1 MQGQD
6 QLLPLVTAVE
16 QATGLRPHLSTCLR
30 WCTRGSKGIRLE
42 SWIVGGRRYTT
53 VPAVRKYRDAVTSA
67 AERSRIASRQ
77 QATPAQCDRLA
88 ERAAKKLAKVLGSSK
103 Q

>member
-1 MQGQD
+1 MQIQD

-53 VPAVRKYRDAVTSA
+53 VLAVRRYRDAVTSA
-67 AERSRIASRQ
+67 SEKTGRPSVTIVSPTQRARI
-77 QATPAQCDRLA
+77 A
-88 ERAAKKLAKVLGSSK
+88 ERAAKELAKVLGRA
-103 Q
+103 

>member
-1 MQGQD
+1 MQGHD

-16 QATGLRPHLSTCLR
+16 RATGLRPHLSTCLR

-53 VPAVRKYRDAVTSA
+53 ALAVRKYRDEVTSA
-67 AERSRIASRQ
+67 SEQSRIAQRSK
-77 QATPAQCDRLA
+77 ATPIQRERIAQRD
-88 ERAAKKLAKVLGSSK
+88 AKKLAKVLGSSE